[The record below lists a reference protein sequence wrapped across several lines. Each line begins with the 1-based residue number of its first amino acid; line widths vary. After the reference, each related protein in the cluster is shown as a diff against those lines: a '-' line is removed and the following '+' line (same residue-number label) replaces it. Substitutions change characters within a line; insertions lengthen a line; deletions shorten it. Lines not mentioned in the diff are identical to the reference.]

1 MKHWL
6 AICMMGISVAAAA
19 EPAMISDRGKAGRVV
34 LTAEEHAACDG
45 GQRIAYLTRL
55 LDPDS
60 RHRDTITYWGCWK
73 LSQNIVQVHY
83 FVGSDD
89 RYRRGD
95 FTLEEVPRIEIPRPG
110 APPGAG
116 PSAPN
121 ADERAGQPIVWR
133 P

>member
-6 AICMMGISVAAAA
+6 AICMMGISAAVAAD
-19 EPAMISDRGKAGRVV
+19 PAMISDRGKAGTVV
-34 LTAEEHAACDG
+34 LTAEEHAACEG

-55 LDPDS
+55 LDPES

-73 LSQNIVQVHY
+73 LAQNIVHVHY

-89 RYRRGD
+89 RYRRTD
-95 FTLEEVPRIEIPRPG
+95 FTFEEVPRIEIPRPG
-110 APPGAG
+110 DPRGERPSKARPGE
-116 PSAPN
+116 SI
-121 ADERAGQPIVWR
+121 GQPIVWR